1 MNLWAYQEE
10 LVPRLIKGHMLMWWD
25 AGSGKTLPL
34 LTAAKQIGGRTLYLG
49 PPVIRTQVAREAQ
62 DFGLY
67 AKRDIQIVASS
78 KEKISPKAKLVICS
92 YDHSIYPAIWKQLF
106 ALEWDALVLD
116 EAHLLKETTAK
127 RTRAVYGATRNSK
140 GALFK
145 RAKLVWTATGT
156 PLLNDPSDLW
166 THVSRLFPQVLE
178 QAEIRDKNGWIMQFC
193 HVKQTPY
200 GPKILGAKN
209 LEQLKTLL
217 KPHVSRVK
225 KSGLPPLSLTAI
237 WVPPQELDLS
247 DVPEEAMIEL
257 HRILKTEGGKLE
269 QLAVPLASLRRRIG
283 LAKAAHCI
291 ELVMSESL
299 GGIGKTI
306 VFYQHKSVAEEMM
319 RLLAMSRFRAKFVHY
334 SGGLTQKKRD
344 EVVHS
349 FQKDPNVR
357 LLLAQ
362 IQAAGVG
369 LNLQA
374 ADRVII
380 LEPAWTPAVNEQAI
394 ARAWRKGQ
402 QKNVWASFVMLESSV
417 DELVSSRLM
426 QKARIIEKVLG

>member
-1 MNLWAYQEE
+1 
-10 LVPRLIKGHMLMWWD
+10 MLFR
-25 AGSGKTLPL
+25 S
-34 LTAAKQIGGRTLYLG
+34 
-49 PPVIRTQVAREAQ
+49 
-62 DFGLY
+62 
-67 AKRDIQIVASS
+67 
-78 KEKISPKAKLVICS
+78 
-92 YDHSIYPAIWKQLF
+92 
-106 ALEWDALVLD
+106 
-116 EAHLLKETTAK
+116 
-127 RTRAVYGATRNSK
+127 
-140 GALFK
+140 
-145 RAKLVWTATGT
+145 
-156 PLLNDPSDLW
+156 
-166 THVSRLFPQVLE
+166 
-178 QAEIRDKNGWIMQFC
+178 
-193 HVKQTPY
+193 
-200 GPKILGAKN
+200 AKN
-209 LEQLKTLL
+209 LDQLKALL

-237 WVPPQELDLS
+237 WVPPQQLDLS
-247 DVPEEAMIEL
+247 DVPEEALIEL
-257 HRILKTEGGKLE
+257 QKILKTDKGSFE

-306 VFYQHKSVAEEMM
+306 VFYQHKAVAEEMI
-319 RLLAMSRFRAKFVHY
+319 RLLGQSRFRAKFVHY
-334 SGGLTQKKRD
+334 AGGMTQKKRD

-349 FQKDPNVR
+349 FQKDPDCR
-357 LLLAQ
+357 LMLAQ

-417 DELVSSRLM
+417 DEHISSVILR
-426 QKARIIEKVLG
+426 KTKIIERVMG